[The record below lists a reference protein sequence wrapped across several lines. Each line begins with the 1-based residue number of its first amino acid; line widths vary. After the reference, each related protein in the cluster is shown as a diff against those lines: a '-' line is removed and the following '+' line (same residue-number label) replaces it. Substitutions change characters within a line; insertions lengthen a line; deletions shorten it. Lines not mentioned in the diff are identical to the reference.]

1 MTWRMTAALLLSL
14 ALALGTGPW
23 LIRRLKK
30 LHFGTVIYE
39 LGPAH
44 QQKQGTPVM
53 GGLMI
58 ALAVTVCQLLFHPW
72 PWQGIWDTGLG
83 LMGVSLLSMAVGFA
97 DDWIKAVK
105 KRHEGLTPWQKIG
118 GQVIVGLGFA
128 CWCYFNPQI
137 GSRIRVPF
145 LQTEWDL
152 GLWYLPLMTLAVIFF
167 VNSTNLQDGLDG
179 LLGTISVVSSSAW
192 AMAALLGALLLGY
205 AAETA
210 VPAGIFAV
218 SLMGGCIGYLR
229 YNRYPA
235 KVFMGDTGSMFLGG
249 AGIGLAMTMRQ
260 PLLLILIGLCPIL
273 SSVSVIL
280 QRYYF
285 KLTRRFGKD
294 HQGKRLFLM
303 SPVHH
308 HFEKKG
314 YSETQIVSMYAGA
327 TAVACMIAILS
338 LLWGVG

>member
-1 MTWRMTAALLLSL
+1 MTGRMIAALLLSL
-14 ALALGTGPW
+14 GVSLAVGPW

-58 ALAVTVCQLLFHPW
+58 ALGMVLCQALLHPL
-72 PWQGIWDTGLG
+72 PWGGMWDMGLG
-83 LMGVSLLSMAVGFA
+83 LAVLSLASMAVGFA

-105 KRHEGLTPWQKIG
+105 KRHEGLTPWQKIA
-118 GQVIVGLGFA
+118 GQVIVGVGFS
-128 CWCYFNPQI
+128 CWCYFHPQI
-137 GSRIRVPF
+137 GSRIQVPF
-145 LQTEWDL
+145 LHTEWDL
-152 GLWYLPLMTLAVIFF
+152 GIWYLPLAALLVIFY

-179 LLGTISVVSSSAW
+179 LLGTITAVSS
-192 AMAALLGALLLGY
+192 AMWTFVVLLCVLALGY
-205 AAETA
+205 SREIYA
-210 VPAGIFAV
+210 PAGIFAIGLV
-218 SLMGGCIGYLR
+218 GGCVGYLR
-229 YNRYPA
+229 FNRYPA
-235 KVFMGDTGSMFLGG
+235 RVFMGDTGSMFLGG
-249 AGIGLAMTMRQ
+249 ASVGLALVLRQ
-260 PLLLILIGLCPIL
+260 PLLLILLGLCPIL

-285 KLTRRFGKD
+285 KLTRKFSAD
-294 HQGKRLFLM
+294 HQGRRLFRM

-314 YSETQIVSMYAGA
+314 YTETQIVSMYAGITTVA
-327 TAVACMIAILS
+327 GLIAVLS
-338 LLWGVG
+338 LVY